1 MNNDKKKSFL
11 SNFSSTIFL
20 SLVLT
25 SIVSISLTYLGLYF
39 KIIDFKISDLILR
52 ILVACF
58 LCVFATI
65 IICLITSYGTKKYNE
80 DLANA
85 ILEASK
91 GNFNYKINPNENSL
105 FKDVSIAFNK
115 MSDELS
121 QIEILRSDFIANFSH
136 ECRTPINSIC
146 NYAELLGEPSLTDEE
161 RQEFIKIIITESKRL
176 SVLSDSILQLANV
189 GVKTAHFE
197 IVPIRMDELLKE
209 IIVENDQKIGN
220 IDLKYAIDEVT
231 VKSGNVKDEEFT
243 GQTNI
248 EMINLPNDVV
258 GIGNDA
264 FNGCRALT
272 TINIP
277 ENLESIGVRAFS
289 GCRGL
294 TSLVIPNSV
303 EYIGEDA
310 FYDCRGLTSIS
321 LPLTQETTFRA
332 MFNFAD
338 FITYQPLVVTITKTY
353 NVGIRQQEFAN
364 SFPVVSINLPN
375 DVADIGMNAFF
386 ACQVLTYINIP
397 ENVWSIGTDA
407 FWDCNLLETIVIDS
421 KWVYLGV
428 NSGNYGGLLAYATTV
443 YVHKDAYDYGTNTYL
458 NGSAFDK
465 NEGTGEWSDYYVYTK
480 K

>member
-231 VKSGNVKDEEFT
+231 VNAREIHIYQIINNLLNNAIKYTKSKIFISLHEENNIVKFIISD
-243 GQTNI
+243 
-248 EMINLPNDVV
+248 D
-258 GIGNDA
+258 GIGMDENTIAHIYDVA
-264 FNGCRALT
+264 FQADKSHNNGCGLGMS
-272 TINIP
+272 IVKKIIDL
-277 ENLESIGVRAFS
+277 ENYELE
-289 GCRGL
+289 
-294 TSLVIPNSV
+294 
-303 EYIGEDA
+303 
-310 FYDCRGLTSIS
+310 IS
-321 LPLTQETTFRA
+321 SELNKGSTFILKI
-332 MFNFAD
+332 D
-338 FITYQPLVVTITKTY
+338 KTK
-353 NVGIRQQEFAN
+353 E
-364 SFPVVSINLPN
+364 L
-375 DVADIGMNAFF
+375 
-386 ACQVLTYINIP
+386 
-397 ENVWSIGTDA
+397 
-407 FWDCNLLETIVIDS
+407 
-421 KWVYLGV
+421 
-428 NSGNYGGLLAYATTV
+428 
-443 YVHKDAYDYGTNTYL
+443 
-458 NGSAFDK
+458 
-465 NEGTGEWSDYYVYTK
+465 K
-480 K
+480 KAS